1 MAGSAHLFF
10 VVLGKL
16 DGEGEVDFGCRETFE
31 KHYTNDLELLCDCN
45 VP

>member
-1 MAGSAHLFF
+1 MAGSAHLFL
-10 VVLGKL
+10 VVLGKF